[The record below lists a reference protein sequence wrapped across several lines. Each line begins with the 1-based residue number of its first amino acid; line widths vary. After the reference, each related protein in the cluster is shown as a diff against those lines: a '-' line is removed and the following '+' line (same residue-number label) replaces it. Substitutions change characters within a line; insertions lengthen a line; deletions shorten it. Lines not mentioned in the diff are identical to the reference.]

1 MDNKLKTMIS
11 FCKRSGNLLSGDV
24 QVSNA
29 MSKKKAKLIIIA
41 EDVSE
46 NNKKNFVSKCEHHKA
61 DYLIFGQRE
70 EINELIGDYNKTVF
84 CVIDDNFANRIKEL
98 ILAEQTEMWF
108 FTSFLMVKITIAIF
122 NF

>member
-29 MSKKKAKLIIIA
+29 LSKKKAKLIIIA
-41 EDVSE
+41 SDVSE
-46 NNKKNFVSKCEHHKA
+46 NTTKNFVSKCEHYKV
-61 DYLIFGQRE
+61 DCLIFGLRE

-98 ILAEQTEMWF
+98 ILLELKED
-108 FTSFLMVKITIAIF
+108 
-122 NF
+122 